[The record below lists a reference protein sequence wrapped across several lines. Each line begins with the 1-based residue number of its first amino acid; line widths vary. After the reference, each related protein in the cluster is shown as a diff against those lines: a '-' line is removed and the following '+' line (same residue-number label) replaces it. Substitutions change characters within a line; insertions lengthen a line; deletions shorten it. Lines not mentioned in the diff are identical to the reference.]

1 MVAGDGSGSI
11 VWQTVSQKEAYRG
24 HIFTVFEKTSRGPDG
39 RQGTFSVL
47 KSRDWAVVVPLVR
60 SEKGDNF
67 LMVRQYRHG
76 ADAISLEFPG
86 GVIEPEESPIDAAR
100 RELAEETGW
109 VSDDVTQI
117 ADVFPNPAIQS
128 NHFHIFLA
136 LNPISAVNRNLDEH
150 EIVDA
155 VLVPV
160 TEVWEMM
167 GVGEY
172 RHALMATA
180 LFMAEKALFKRGIS
194 INM

>member
-11 VWQTVSQKEAYRG
+11 LWKTVAKREAYRG

-47 KSRDWAVVVPLVR
+47 ESRDWAVVVPLVR
-60 SEKGDNF
+60 SEKGNNF

-86 GVIEPEESPIDAAR
+86 GVIEPTEAPILAAQ

-109 VSDDVTQI
+109 VSNNVMQV

-136 LNPISAVNRNLDEH
+136 LDPAPAVDRNLDEH

-160 TEVWEMM
+160 AEVLNMM
-167 GVGEY
+167 GEGEC

-180 LFMAEKALFKRGIS
+180 LFMAEKALLKLGIK
-194 INM
+194 IAP

>member
-11 VWQTVSQKEAYRG
+11 LWQTVDKREAYRG

-47 KSRDWAVVVPLVR
+47 ESRDWAVVVPLVR
-60 SEKGDNF
+60 SEKGGSF

-86 GVIEPEESPIDAAR
+86 GVIEPDEAPIEAAQ

-109 VSDDVTQI
+109 VSKDVTQV

-136 LNPISAVNRNLDEH
+136 LDPTPAVDRNLDEH

-155 VLVPV
+155 VLVPAS
-160 TEVWEMM
+160 EVRNMM
-167 GVGEY
+167 GEGEY

-180 LFMAEKALFKRGIS
+180 LFMAEKALLKRGIR
-194 INM
+194 IDL